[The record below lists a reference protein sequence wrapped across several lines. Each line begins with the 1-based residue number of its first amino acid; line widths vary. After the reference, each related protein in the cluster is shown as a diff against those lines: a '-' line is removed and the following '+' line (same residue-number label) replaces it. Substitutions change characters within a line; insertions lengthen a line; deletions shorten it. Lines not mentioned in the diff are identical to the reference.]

1 MRNSINVRLTA
12 IMLIVMLFPLVS
24 ISFFWGVKYSGV
36 SLQTTYMNQ
45 YMLNQSDASTV
56 QNFLDSRF
64 NSLSSLSFEF
74 AKTNQINPDILNQ
87 IKQQLAN
94 DTYIDQL
101 GITDSSGQEILLV
114 DSNMNNL
121 ALKNVFN
128 TEAFKN
134 TNKNFQNNYAGSIEY
149 INSKPV
155 VTLAVPIN
163 SIDNSISLTDHLNNT
178 KSSASISGNPK
189 GMIFYSLNMQSLLK
203 SVLNPSYGMN
213 MQGMNNT
220 NFGTPIA
227 NQYSY
232 IVNPSG
238 IVIAS
243 YDSTMIGKDLSN
255 LGNIKDYIKGI
266 NDTATSNY
274 SSENLSNSGYFNN
287 YKKINS
293 YTNYT
298 TLSGYGN
305 WGVVTETPK
314 SSVYSPIIRFALINT
329 IIVLIAAILIIVI
342 ANYTSKLIINP
353 IKKLLSAMDQIG
365 EGNYDIDLNTDRK
378 DEFGKLNTS
387 LVNLSQ
393 SVKTLLSTTNE
404 QSGELQAIID
414 NNRSPILS
422 LDNDGAILISN
433 KPARALLE
441 LTENDIHGKKVEEIL
456 ALKVGEV
463 KTNMNLE
470 GLKDGKYFL
479 ENQIFMSPTNQKHI
493 VDISITKLPKS
504 DLIITRYVLTFTD
517 KTKSIEL
524 DEMKLDFVSMAAHEL
539 RTPLTAIQGY
549 LELMLFGDNANGY
562 NESTR
567 RYIDQA
573 RVSSKELSELI
584 TKLLNVSRIEHGNLK
599 FSWDKV
605 DIAERVKEAVESLQF
620 NAKEKKVTLSL
631 KGNVE
636 NEFIVAD
643 RYSIQ
648 EVIDNLIDNAIKYNK
663 ENGEVNVSIE
673 DDGSNYTIIISDT
686 GIGVPKNAI
695 PYLFTK
701 FYRVHGGLESGST
714 GTGLGLYLAKQ
725 IIESHRGTV
734 SVESEIDKGTTFT
747 ITLPHYSETLFKTL
761 AGTNNDKTKETNNAW
776 NTKNINR

>member
-12 IMLIVMLFPLVS
+12 IMLIVMLFPLIS

-45 YMLNQSDASTV
+45 FMLNQSDASTV

-64 NSLSSLSFEF
+64 NSLSALSFEF

-128 TEAFKN
+128 TDAFKN

-155 VTLAVPIN
+155 VILAVPIN

-178 KSSASISGNPK
+178 ESSASISGNPK

-203 SVLNPSYGMN
+203 SVLNPSYDMN

-255 LGNIKDYIKGI
+255 LGSIKDYIKGI
-266 NDTATSNY
+266 KDTATSNY
-274 SSENLSNSGYFNN
+274 NSENLSNSGYFNN

-305 WGVVTETPK
+305 WGVVTEIPK

-329 IIVLIAAILIIVI
+329 IIVLIATILIIVI

-353 IKKLLSAMDQIG
+353 IKKLLNAMDQIG
-365 EGNYDIDLNTDRK
+365 EGYYDIDLNTDKK

-422 LDNDGAILISN
+422 LDNDGRILISN

-441 LTENDIHGKKVEEIL
+441 LTENDIHGKKLEEIL

-493 VDISITKLPKS
+493 LDISITKLPKS